1 MQQSHQNN
9 TSTSTTTSTTTTT
22 TTNKQGSFQFP
33 VDFKRNERLN
43 GLM

>member
-1 MQQSHQNN
+1 MEQFHQNN
-9 TSTSTTTSTTTTT
+9 TSTSTTTTTTTNN
-22 TTNKQGSFQFP
+22 NKQGSFQFP